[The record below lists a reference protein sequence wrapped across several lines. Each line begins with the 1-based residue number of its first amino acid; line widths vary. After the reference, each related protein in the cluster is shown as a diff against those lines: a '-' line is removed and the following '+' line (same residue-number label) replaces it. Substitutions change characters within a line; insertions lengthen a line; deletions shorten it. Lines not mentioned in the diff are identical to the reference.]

1 MRLCFRL
8 LIVLVV
14 LLCVNVVYGNEYS
27 AAYEVSS
34 KGIKI
39 GALKWNIKKDGN
51 NYEIKV
57 DLKSKGLLSGILSF
71 NGSYLSVG
79 KINNDELIP
88 RNYSQFWSTSKK
100 QRVVN
105 ISFDKKKVVELN
117 QNPEEKERERLDY
130 FSLIDY
136 SDPLT
141 SFFNILE
148 GAKDVK
154 TIDGRRIYNIT
165 LIEESVKKNKKTYV
179 IKNYINLWA
188 DHKKNDLEKISIIK
202 KEDYLPEIINI
213 YFKGQKFKI
222 SKN

>member
-105 ISFDKKKVVELN
+105 ISFDKKKVVELS
-117 QNPEEKERERLDY
+117 Q
-130 FSLIDY
+130 
-136 SDPLT
+136 
-141 SFFNILE
+141 
-148 GAKDVK
+148 
-154 TIDGRRIYNIT
+154 
-165 LIEESVKKNKKTYV
+165 
-179 IKNYINLWA
+179 
-188 DHKKNDLEKISIIK
+188 
-202 KEDYLPEIINI
+202 
-213 YFKGQKFKI
+213 
-222 SKN
+222 